1 MAVSQYNILYIDD
14 EPDNLRTFR
23 AGFRWEHNIYT
34 AQSAFEG
41 FDILAEND
49 IHLIISD
56 QRMSGLS
63 GTEFFKRVKKRF
75 PDPIRIILTGY
86 SEMDVIIRAINE
98 CGIYKYI
105 TKPWEEVEMKQTI
118 EKALEIYQLRKDKE
132 GLLKKLEAANQRLS
146 SENLYFQE
154 EINTSYD
161 FENIVT
167 QSPTFKAILTTLERV
182 ASTNTTALIRGE
194 SGTGKELMARAIH
207 QLSKRSEAP
216 LIKVNCAAIPK
227 HLIESEFFGHE
238 KGSFTG
244 ATQKRIGRFELADK
258 GTLFLDEIAE
268 LPIDLQPKLLRVIQE
283 GEFERVGGTKTISSN
298 VRIIAATNRNL
309 EQAILDG
316 HFREDLFYR
325 LNVFPVF
332 CPPLRERKED
342 ILLLANHF
350 LKKYEPN
357 IGRKISNISKKSINK
372 LMSYDYPGNIRELE
386 NIVERYMITSEG
398 NTLDLD
404 NWHLNAISL
413 SKNVD
418 EGFLTLEEIEK
429 RHIQDALKLSY
440 GKIFGK
446 DGAAIKLGINP
457 KTLSWKIKKIGIDK
471 NGMNIISSQNKPCL

>member
-1 MAVSQYNILYIDD
+1 MADPQYNVLYIDD

-23 AGFRWEHNIYT
+23 AGFKWDYNIYT

-41 FDILAEND
+41 FDVLAEND

-86 SEMDVIIRAINE
+86 SEMEVIIRAINE
-98 CGIYKYI
+98 CGIYKYV
-105 TKPWEEVEMKQTI
+105 TKPWEEGEMKQTI
-118 EKALEIYQLRKDKE
+118 EKALEVYQLRKDKE
-132 GLLKKLEAANQRLS
+132 VLLKKLESANHKLS
-146 SENLYFQE
+146 AENRYFQE

-167 QSPTFKAILTTLERV
+167 QSPAFNSILSTVERV

-227 HLIESEFFGHE
+227 NLIESEFFGHE

-283 GEFERVGGTKTISSN
+283 GEFERVGGTKTISIN

-309 EQAILDG
+309 EQAIQNGD
-316 HFREDLFYR
+316 FREDLFYR
-325 LNVFPVF
+325 LNVFPII
-332 CPPLRERKED
+332 CPPLRKRKED
-342 ILLLANHF
+342 IPLLAKHF
-350 LKKYEPN
+350 LKKYESN
-357 IGRKISNISKKSINK
+357 IGRTISSIPKKSMNK

-386 NIVERYMITSEG
+386 NIIERYMITSDG
-398 NTLDLD
+398 NILDLD
-404 NWHLNAISL
+404 NWHLNPITLPNKNDKEFLSL
-413 SKNVD
+413 D
-418 EGFLTLEEIEK
+418 EMEK
-429 RHIQDALKLSY
+429 QHIQEALKLSN
-440 GKIFGK
+440 GKIFGT
-446 DGAAIKLGINP
+446 DGAAIKLGVNP

-471 NGMNIISSQNKPCL
+471 SGN